1 MQWFGAQQAACQ
13 LSPASPKALCLEV
26 EPTSDTGTPLH
37 PTMQISLW
45 SCFRAVFLLSIPV
58 LCLAGAGCWSASSAE
73 AAGSPLGAAWLP
85 FPANPHADTGRTSR
99 LTHPARACNPESA
112 VTGRQRHPGH
122 RRSQQDGA
130 SAAQGGGGH
139 LTPACGSQRIRSTP
153 RGCTALPVW
162 PQGWV
167 SPKKACNKRFPAVIS
182 AGH

>member
-1 MQWFGAQQAACQ
+1 MGLSRQLVSSAQPLPGPSAWKWSPPVTLGHHSTPPCRSGYGAVLEQSSC
-13 LSPASPKALCLEV
+13 SAS
-26 EPTSDTGTPLH
+26 
-37 PTMQISLW
+37 
-45 SCFRAVFLLSIPV
+45 
-58 LCLAGAGCWSASSAE
+58 LAGAGCWSVSSAE
-73 AAGSPLGAAWLP
+73 AAGSPLGTAWLP

-99 LTHPARACNPESA
+99 LTHPAPACSPESA